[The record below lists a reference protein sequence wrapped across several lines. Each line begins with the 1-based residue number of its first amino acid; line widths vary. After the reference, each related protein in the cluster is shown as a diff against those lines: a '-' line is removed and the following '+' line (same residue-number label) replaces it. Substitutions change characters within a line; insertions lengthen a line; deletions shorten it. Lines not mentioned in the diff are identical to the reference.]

1 MAVMPLGEYGDLV
14 MEMALRGLE
23 RKTTDP
29 YLAGWRMRVN
39 PWLGHLPVHAVTY
52 GAVDRAV
59 YGWIEDGAGLPTVKN
74 PIRSWSG

>member
-1 MAVMPLGEYGDLV
+1 
-14 MEMALRGLE
+14 
-23 RKTTDP
+23 
-29 YLAGWRMRVN
+29 
-39 PWLGHLPVHAVTY
+39 VHAVTY